1 MEARKFV
8 AVAFL
13 TQQEL
18 DRLGVGL
25 HSYLPIQHDDLFSGL
40 IAKLDKAEAEPLS

>member
-1 MEARKFV
+1 LEARKFV

-18 DRLGVGL
+18 DRVGVGFY
-25 HSYLPIQHDDLFSGL
+25 SYLPMQHDDLSSGL
-40 IAKLDKAEAEPLS
+40 IAKLDKAEAAPLS